1 MTLIPLLLA
10 VLIFG
15 LMLVL
20 HELGHFIIAK
30 HYKIPVSEFAVGV
43 GPTLFKKK
51 IGETTYMINAIP
63 MGGYNV
69 IDDVELDKRPLKQK
83 NVLFF
88 MGAGFNFITA
98 FIACVIAS
106 IIVGNN
112 PITEYVGYFTRT
124 FQALFMLVTGQFG
137 SDEMGGYGMMFSTMS
152 NILTQPTVI
161 QTTAVFLRL
170 FAVLSVYI
178 GIFNLLPIYPLDGG
192 RIIVDTVNNYRKDTF
207 KPRFLNAMGFVV
219 FGLLASFN
227 LILTIKDILTM

>member
-1 MTLIPLLLA
+1 MTLIPLILA

-15 LMLVL
+15 LMLTL
-20 HELGHFIIAK
+20 HELGHLIVAK
-30 HYKIPVSEFAVGV
+30 HYKVPVSEFAIGI

-83 NVLFF
+83 NILFF
-88 MGAGFNFITA
+88 AGAGFNFLTA
-98 FIACVIAS
+98 FIACVAAS
-106 IIVGNN
+106 FITGAN
-112 PITEYVGYFTRT
+112 PFTDFAGYFIRT

-192 RIIVDTVNNYRKDTF
+192 KILVDTINNYRKDTF
-207 KPRFLNAMGFVV
+207 KPRFLNAMAFVV
-219 FGLLASFN
+219 FGLLMGVN
-227 LILTIKDILTM
+227 IVLTVKDILTM